1 MKKSL
6 IALALGTLALGITE
20 YVMMAILPEVAMSLN
35 VTIPEA
41 GHLISAYA
49 IGVCAGAPM
58 LVFGHRYPPKKIL
71 LALTGIMIVGAII
84 SILSNNYWI
93 LMAARFISGL
103 PHGAYFGVASIVAV
117 KLADKGHEAGA
128 VSVMI
133 AGMTIANLLGVPLAT
148 SLCSHLS
155 WRFPF
160 IMALGC
166 AILVF
171 YYIWKW
177 VPNIEASPAS
187 NFRSQ
192 FHFLR
197 FPAPWLIL
205 VATMLGNGGVFCW
218 YSYVAPVL
226 TEESGFASSAL
237 SALMIVA
244 GLGMVMGN
252 MISGKMADRFQPAR
266 FATFVQLTIA
276 LALLGIFL
284 WAGLSWIS
292 VALMMVCTGC
302 LFAVSSPEQFLILK
316 HAPGGEMLG
325 GACVQMAFNLGNAI
339 GAFVGG
345 LPIAA
350 GFSPRYAALTGI
362 PLAFVGFICLWT
374 LYVRYERE
382 PIAKE
387 NK

>member
-1 MKKSL
+1 MRKSL

-20 YVMMAILPEVAMSLN
+20 YVMMAILPEVAKSLN
-35 VTIPEA
+35 VSIPEA

-49 IGVCAGAPM
+49 IGVCSGAPM
-58 LVFGHRYPPKKIL
+58 LVFAHRFPPKQIL
-71 LALTGIMIVGAII
+71 LALTGIMIVGALI
-84 SILSNNYWI
+84 SALSPNYWM

-117 KLADKGHEAGA
+117 RLADKGHEAGA

-148 SLCSHLS
+148 SLCAHLS

-160 IMALGC
+160 ILTLGC
-166 AILVF
+166 ALLVF

-177 VPNIEASPAS
+177 LPALEAQTSV
-187 NFRSQ
+187 NFSSQ
-192 FHFLR
+192 FRFLR
-197 FPAPWLIL
+197 KPAPWLIL
-205 VATMLGNGGVFCW
+205 AATMLGNGGVFCW

-226 TEESGFASSAL
+226 TTESGFAPSVIYS
-237 SALMIVA
+237 LMIVA
-244 GLGMVMGN
+244 GFGMVVGN

-266 FATFVQLTIA
+266 FATCVQLTIVIS
-276 LALLGIFL
+276 LLGIFL
-284 WAGLSWIS
+284 GARWPWVS
-292 VALMMVCTGC
+292 VALMMVCAGC

-339 GAFVGG
+339 GAFIGG
-345 LPIAA
+345 LPIAM
-350 GFSPRYAALTGI
+350 GYSPRYAALTGI
-362 PLAFVGFICLWT
+362 PLATLGFICLWI
-374 LYVRYERE
+374 LYVRYERT
-382 PIAKE
+382 AKSAV
-387 NK
+387 